1 MNSNLKHLRD
11 KLQSLHL
18 STEQHKEVLGMI
30 DEACEIGIQVGY
42 VKGYVEGEIE
52 AYNSL

>member
-30 DEACEIGIQVGY
+30 EEACEIGIQVGY

>member
-18 STEQHKEVLGMI
+18 STEQYEEVSAMI
-30 DEACEIGIQVGY
+30 EEAYDIGTEIGWLDRDEAEYFVSSAPY
-42 VKGYVEGEIE
+42 
-52 AYNSL
+52 